1 MGATSSTGNYP
12 TITVTAPSSGGQGL
26 GGITGSAGSSSGG
39 GGSSSSGGIGCS
51 SSNQANLLLPNSYG
65 LSSDTSSSGGTRSGI
80 GINYGGSINPNGIS
94 SVLGSSGGASHYREQ
109 RRKRVTGF
117 ATLKRKFIRKR
128 RSSKACD
135 HARILRDF
143 VSDWT
148 PLELAALCEEYEALA
163 ALRDLS
169 VRFLIY
175 I

>member
-1 MGATSSTGNYP
+1 MGATSST
-12 TITVTAPSSGGQGL
+12 
-26 GGITGSAGSSSGG
+26 SAGSGGAYSINASAASSSAGGNSSGMLLPSSAMMTSSSSASGSGAGPGG
-39 GGSSSSGGIGCS
+39 GGSGISGSGSSSTAVG
-51 SSNQANLLLPNSYG
+51 P
-65 LSSDTSSSGGTRSGI
+65 
-80 GINYGGSINPNGIS
+80 
-94 SVLGSSGGASHYREQ
+94 HFREQ

-117 ATLKRKFIRKR
+117 ATLKRKFIRRR

-169 VRFLIY
+169 VSILVFITKFCYNESCKCSEPFDLF
-175 I
+175 

>member
-1 MGATSSTGNYP
+1 MGATTSTSGYQMPPTSSN
-12 TITVTAPSSGGQGL
+12 
-26 GGITGSAGSSSGG
+26 G
-39 GGSSSSGGIGCS
+39 GGSSG
-51 SSNQANLLLPNSYG
+51 LLLP
-65 LSSDTSSSGGTRSGI
+65 SSAALTGSASGSGGGP
-80 GINYGGSINPNGIS
+80 GGNS
-94 SVLGSSGGASHYREQ
+94 SLMGVAGVGVPHFREQ

-117 ATLKRKFIRKR
+117 ATLKRKFIRRR

-135 HARILRDF
+135 HARVLRDF

-169 VRFLIY
+169 VIQNNITRAYQGTLCGINHFCLILGTSGTGASTCDN

>member
-26 GGITGSAGSSSGG
+26 GGIAGSAGSSG

-51 SSNQANLLLPNSYG
+51 SSNQSNLLLPNSYG
-65 LSSDTSSSGGTRSGI
+65 LSLASSSGAGSGTVGI
-80 GINYGGSINPNGIS
+80 GGSYGGSTNPNLIS
-94 SVLGSSGGASHYREQ
+94 GVLGSSSGASHYREQ

-169 VRFLIY
+169 VSFKY
-175 I
+175 S